1 MPKLQPIQLEDGS
14 ILYVETTDDIQA
26 IEGST
31 NGGEYGNGYPAE
43 PSEAVSRT
51 SKGWS
56 RGNLNTQMVQSFQA
70 IESTIKTYTQ
80 HTLNAFRGA
89 AMADVKKVTLE
100 FGVNVSGI
108 AGVPYIATGTA
119 GCNIKIVVEC
129 AFPERTPPAPQT
141 QVSQLP
147 REMSPREMPP
157 REMPPSARMSA
168 TREPNGASHETRPTP
183 PSRSTP

>member
-14 ILYVETTDDIQA
+14 ILYVEAIDDVQA
-26 IEGST
+26 IETPANGSG
-31 NGGEYGNGYPAE
+31 NGNGYPAE

-51 SKGWS
+51 SKGWNRS
-56 RGNLNTQMVQSFQA
+56 TPNTQIVQSFQA

-100 FGVNVSGI
+100 FGVNVSGV

-129 AFPERTPPAPQT
+129 AFPDRTPPEPQT
-141 QVSQLP
+141 QASQLP
-147 REMSPREMPP
+147 REV
-157 REMPPSARMSA
+157 PPSARMSA
-168 TREPNGASHETRPTP
+168 AREPNGTGHGARPTP
-183 PSRSTP
+183 PPRTTL